1 MWQALRSLATAEHA
15 RILKQEVTSVNL
27 SRMCQASLLLLRKP
41 RLCDTTTTTTTI
53 HKTDLSKLISHQI
66 YLLQRTSLQLASL
79 ITTTDSVFSDL
90 SRARLWVVCCSC
102 NPRFLHFVGLPVAL
116 NYGGNCCCLHK
127 QGSSQ
132 NNHELGTKKKERE
145 IYFQNSFDPSLQL
158 ILKSIGFSS
167 SSSEKTTYK

>member
-1 MWQALRSLATAEHA
+1 MRQALRSLATAEHA

-41 RLCDTTTTTTTI
+41 RLCDTTTTTTI

-66 YLLQRTSLQLASL
+66 YFRELPRSSPTSL

-90 SRARLWVVCCSC
+90 SRARLWVVCCSG

-132 NNHELGTKKKERE
+132 NNHEPGKKKKERDL
-145 IYFQNSFDPSLQL
+145 F
-158 ILKSIGFSS
+158 LKFF
-167 SSSEKTTYK
+167 